1 MSERPIVGA
10 RQLCT
15 LLFLSLAVDMV
26 IRSLAASGMP
36 SAQKAIPA
44 ALLDAAIVSLLLIAP
59 LRGQR
64 LGTGAAWNGKA
75 WGTKFLLFSAA
86 LLLAAAG
93 AGAAA
98 RVLTLTVTSASG
110 AAKVCMAV
118 SAAFTTDFMKGSVGR
133 SNISEK
139 LTLRPS
145 MRRSSSI
152 MPASARFLPEPG

>member
-15 LLFLSLAVDMV
+15 LLFLSLTVDMV
-26 IRSLAASGMP
+26 IRSLTASGMP

-44 ALLDAAIVSLLLIAP
+44 ALLDAAIVSLLLSAQ

-75 WGTKFLLFSAA
+75 WGTKFLLCSAE

-93 AGAAA
+93 AGAGTKAGSIPPGGAVKGRTDGTGRGGCAA
-98 RVLTLTVTSASG
+98 G
-110 AAKVCMAV
+110 AILAQ
-118 SAAFTTDFMKGSVGR
+118 R
-133 SNISEK
+133 E
-139 LTLRPS
+139 
-145 MRRSSSI
+145 
-152 MPASARFLPEPG
+152 